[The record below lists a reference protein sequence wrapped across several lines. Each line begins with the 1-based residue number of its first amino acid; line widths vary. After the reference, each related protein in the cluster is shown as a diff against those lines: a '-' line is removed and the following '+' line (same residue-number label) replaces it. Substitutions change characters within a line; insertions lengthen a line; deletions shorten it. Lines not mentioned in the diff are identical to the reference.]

1 MAVGRDPIAL
11 LARALGQVGAILS
24 RVRPEQAS
32 LPTPCSP
39 WDVRALVDHV
49 VQDVQRFTVVTSGRA
64 SEQHDRGVIG
74 DDWDAAYRQAA
85 RSLLAAWLREDELEQ
100 RVQLPF
106 GEFPVSWRLGQQ
118 IAYLAMHSWDIA
130 KSTGQSTDLD
140 PEVGELALEWARE
153 NLKAQFR
160 DEGGSGC
167 AFSAEVLVDNDASL
181 YDRLAGF
188 MGRNPK

>member
-32 LPTPCSP
+32 LPTPCSA

-49 VQDVQRFTVVTSGRA
+49 IRDVQRFTVVTSGRA
-64 SEQHDRGVIG
+64 SEQHDRCVIG

-85 RSLLAAWLREDELEQ
+85 RSLLAAWLREDELDQ
-100 RVQLPF
+100 RVQFPF
-106 GEFPVSWRLGQQ
+106 GEFPVGWRLGQQ

-130 KSTGQSTDLD
+130 KATGQSTNLD

-153 NLKAQFR
+153 NLKPQFR
-160 DEGGSGC
+160 GEEGSGC

>member
-32 LPTPCSP
+32 LPTCSP

-49 VQDVQRFTVVTSGRA
+49 IQEFQRFTVVTSGRA

-160 DEGGSGC
+160 GEGGSGC